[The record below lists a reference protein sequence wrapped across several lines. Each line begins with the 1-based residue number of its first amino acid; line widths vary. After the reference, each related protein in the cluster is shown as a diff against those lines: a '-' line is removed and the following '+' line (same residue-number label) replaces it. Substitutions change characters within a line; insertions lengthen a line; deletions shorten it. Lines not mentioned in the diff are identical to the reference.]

1 MKSKK
6 NILIL
11 TQWSYKDPLIQ
22 AYTLPYVFIIAN
34 NIPEGSKIYL
44 VTFEQNNLKM
54 SASEK
59 ENIKNTLSKKGIFL
73 IDYNYSTFGII
84 SLLKWFGVFIHLF
97 ALLFLKNIK
106 FIHAWCTT
114 AGSLGYI
121 LSKASG
127 KPLIIDSY
135 EPHAE
140 AMVENQTWLRSG
152 FKFKLLFFLEKK
164 LTNHAQIIISATSG
178 MREYALVKYGI
189 EIVNFYVK
197 PACVD
202 LNKFNISKKKNPK
215 LIAEL
220 NLEDKIV
227 CVYAGKFGGIY
238 HTQEVFNFFYEA
250 EKIWGDRFRVL
261 LLTSHDKQTLIKWA
275 IESNFSPEKM
285 IIRFIPYEEI
295 PDYMGLGDF
304 GITPVKSNPTKKYC
318 TPIKDGEYWALGLP
332 VVITK
337 NISDDSEI
345 IQTNNAGVVLYDF
358 SPQSYKK
365 AIDQINRLLDEP
377 GETLTIRIHNLA
389 KKYRNFNIAE
399 EIYKNIYFK
408 N

>member
-22 AYTLPYVFIIAN
+22 AYTLPYVYIIAKY
-34 NIPEGSKIYL
+34 ISEGSRIYL
-44 VTFEQNNLKM
+44 VTFEQDNLKM
-54 SASEK
+54 SPSEK
-59 ENIKNTLSKKGIFL
+59 ENIKNTLRKKEIYL
-73 IDYNYSTFGII
+73 INYRYSSFGII
-84 SLLKWFGVFIHLF
+84 SFLKWFGVFIHLF
-97 ALLFLKNIK
+97 VFLFLKNIK

-140 AMVENQTWLRSG
+140 AMVENQTWSRNG
-152 FKFKLLFFLEKK
+152 FKFKLLFYFEKK

-178 MREYALVKYGI
+178 MRDYALEKYGI
-189 EIVNFYVK
+189 SIANFYVK

-202 LNKFNISKKKNPK
+202 LDKFNISKKKNPL

-220 NLEDKIV
+220 KLEDKIV

-238 HTQEVFNFFYEA
+238 HTQEVFSFFSEA
-250 EKIWGDRFRVL
+250 EKTWGDRFRVL
-261 LLTSHDKQTLIKWA
+261 LLTPHDNQTLVKWA
-275 IESNFSPEKM
+275 LESNFSPEKM
-285 IIRFIPYEEI
+285 IIKFIPHEDI
-295 PDYMGLGDF
+295 PDYLGLGDF
-304 GITPVKSNPTKKYC
+304 GITPVKSHPTKRYC
-318 TPIKDGEYWALGLP
+318 TPIKDGEYWAMGLP

-345 IQTNNAGVVLYDF
+345 ILKYNAGAVIEEF
-358 SPQSYKK
+358 STAGYKAVIEK
-365 AIDQINRLLDEP
+365 INIILNEP
-377 GETLTIRIHNLA
+377 NEMLSKRIEYLA
-389 KKYRNFNIAE
+389 KQYRSFSIAE
-399 EIYKNIYFK
+399 NIYRDIY
-408 N
+408 